1 MAPPARLPDGIRCA
15 ADYERLAAGA
25 LAAPTL
31 AYLDGGSGEDRTLAA
46 NRAAFARLAIVPRLL
61 RNLDGAHTRLSL
73 LGQELA
79 HPILLAPLAY
89 QTLAHAGGE
98 IETARGA
105 AAAEACVTCSTLSS
119 YSLEDIAA
127 HAGPQRWFQLYF
139 QPQRAATLD
148 LVRRAE
154 AAGYRALVVTL
165 DAAVQAPSLRALR
178 AGFCM
183 PAGLRPANLARP
195 PSQHAPSQHAAAAA
209 TTGTATAPAAAPAG
223 TSGAS
228 RIFQAAARHAP
239 TWADLD
245 WLAAQTALPLLIKG
259 VMHPD
264 DARRLHAHGAA
275 GLVVSNHGGRT
286 LDGVPASLAMLP
298 AIRRAVG
305 AGLPLLLD
313 GGVRSGADV
322 FKAIALGADAVM
334 VGRLQVH
341 ALAVAGALGV
351 AHMIRLLREEL
362 ELCMAA
368 AGCPTLAD
376 IGAASIH
383 PPQE

>member
-1 MAPPARLPDGIRCA
+1 MSLHARLPDGIHCA
-15 ADYERLAAGA
+15 ADYARLAADAIGA
-25 LAAPTL
+25 PAL
-31 AYLDGGSGEDRTLAA
+31 AYLDGGGGEDRTLAA
-46 NRAAFARLAIVPRLL
+46 NRAAFERLGIIPRLL
-61 RNLDGAHTRLSL
+61 RDLDGAHTRLSL

-79 HPILLAPLAY
+79 HPILIAPLAY
-89 QTLAHAGGE
+89 QTLAHPGGE

-105 AAAEACVTCSTLSS
+105 AAAEACIALSTLSS
-119 YSLEDIAA
+119 YSLEEVAA
-127 HAGPQRWFQLYF
+127 HAGPRRWFQLYF
-139 QPQRAATLD
+139 QPERAATLD

-154 AAGYRALVVTL
+154 AAGYAALVVTL
-165 DAAVQAPSLRALR
+165 DAAIQVPSQRALR
-178 AGFCM
+178 AGFRM
-183 PAGLRPANLARP
+183 PAGLRPANLDRY
-195 PSQHAPSQHAAAAA
+195 PSPAAPSTAGAAA
-209 TTGTATAPAAAPAG
+209 GAG
-223 TSGAS
+223 GS

-239 TWADLD
+239 TWDDLD
-245 WLAAQTALPLLIKG
+245 WLAARTALPLLVKG
-259 VMHPD
+259 VMHPE
-264 DARRLHAHGAA
+264 DARRLPDHGAA

-305 AGLPLLLD
+305 PGCPLLLD
-313 GGVRSGADV
+313 GGVRSGADA

>member
-1 MAPPARLPDGIRCA
+1 MPARLPDGIHCA
-15 ADYERLAAGA
+15 ADYSRLAAGA
-25 LAAPTL
+25 IDAPTL
-31 AYLDGGSGEDRTLAA
+31 AYIDGGSGEDRTLAA
-46 NRAAFARLAIVPRLL
+46 NRAAFGRLGLVPRLL
-61 RNLDGAHTRLSL
+61 PDLRGAQTRLSL

-79 HPILLAPLAY
+79 HPILLAPVAY
-89 QTLAHAGGE
+89 QALAHPRAE

-105 AAAEACVTCSTLSS
+105 AAAEACMACSTLSS
-119 YSLEDIAA
+119 ASLEEVAA

-154 AAGYRALVVTL
+154 AAGYTALVVTL
-165 DAAVQAPSLRALR
+165 DAAIQAPSLRALR
-178 AGFCM
+178 AGFRM
-183 PAGLRPANLARP
+183 PAGLRAANLADYP
-195 PSQHAPSQHAAAAA
+195 PTPPKSPAPL
-209 TTGTATAPAAAPAG
+209 P
-223 TSGAS
+223 GAS
-228 RIFQAAARHAP
+228 RIFQAATRDAT

-245 WLAAQTALPLLIKG
+245 WLAAQTSLPLLVKG
-259 VMHPD
+259 VLHPE
-264 DARRLHAHGAA
+264 DAGLALDHGAA

-286 LDGVPASLAMLP
+286 IDGAPASLSVLP
-298 AIRRAVG
+298 SIRQAVG
-305 AGLPLLLD
+305 PGCPLLLD
-313 GGVRSGADV
+313 GGVRSGAGA

-368 AGCPTLAD
+368 TGCRTLAD
-376 IGAASIH
+376 IHDGLIH
-383 PPQE
+383 RFHDY